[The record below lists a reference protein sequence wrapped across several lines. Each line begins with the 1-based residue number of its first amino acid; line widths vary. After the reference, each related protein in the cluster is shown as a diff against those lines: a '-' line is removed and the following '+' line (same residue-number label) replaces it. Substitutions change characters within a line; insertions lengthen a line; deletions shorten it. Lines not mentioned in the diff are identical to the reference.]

1 MTGVALAFGFAFG
14 LLFGIQGGL
23 LISMVFDK
31 WSKTAADWIMRRW
44 FGGKP

>member
-1 MTGVALAFGFAFG
+1 MRNDDLVFLFGLAFG

-31 WSKTAADWIMRRW
+31 WSQSAAKWIMRRW
-44 FGGKP
+44 FT